1 MWHWIKR
8 NQIPA
13 AVGPVQAI
21 IDHPLMKTFINKRV
35 SEEKFRYFFESYS
48 EQYGYDHATKE
59 IIHIFIFVARFY
71 NQGELVDFGCS
82 LLKQQIS
89 SKMLFKCWQK
99 SIALLACVIQLT
111 GARCD

>member
-1 MWHWIKR
+1 
-8 NQIPA
+8 
-13 AVGPVQAI
+13 
-21 IDHPLMKTFINKRV
+21 MKTFINKRV

-71 NQGELVDFGCS
+71 NQGELGDFGCS

-89 SKMLFKCWQK
+89 AKMLFKCWRT
-99 SIALLACVIQLT
+99 SIALLAV
-111 GARCD
+111 CDTTDSELVALRKTIIEVRHSK